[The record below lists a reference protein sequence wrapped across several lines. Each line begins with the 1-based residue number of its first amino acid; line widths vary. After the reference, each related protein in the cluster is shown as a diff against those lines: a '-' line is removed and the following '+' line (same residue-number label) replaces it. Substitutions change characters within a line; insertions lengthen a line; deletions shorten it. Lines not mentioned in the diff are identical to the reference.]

1 MIFYKELIMNDMFSS
16 PVLIQIKKG
25 WIRWIDLECKSST
38 WEKSKYY
45 LEKSSKYMKEEREYE
60 RLRQKYINH
69 KILAKYYHSIIVNS
83 PS

>member
-1 MIFYKELIMNDMFSS
+1 MDRFRMQEQYLIEL
-16 PVLIQIKKG
+16 
-25 WIRWIDLECKSST
+25 
-38 WEKSKYY
+38 EKSKYY